1 MLSCGNVGKTYPTE
15 RGDVDAVKGI
25 DLEVPRG
32 EFAAIVGRSGS
43 GKSSLMAMIGGLS
56 RPTRGAVRVEDTD
69 IWALPDDRLAQ
80 FRNREIGFVFQFAS
94 LLPTLRII
102 DNVALPVL
110 LGRPRETK
118 AAYRT
123 AAELLGQLG
132 LSEYVDAYPSEISSG
147 EQRRAVIAR
156 ALINAPSLLLADEPT
171 SDLDEPTEI
180 EIMDQLRELNRDRG
194 MTLIMVTHNL
204 RLAEQS
210 DRVLHIANG
219 SLVS

>member
-15 RGDVDAVKGI
+15 RGDVDAVKDI
-25 DLEVPRG
+25 NLEVPRG
-32 EFAAIVGRSGS
+32 QFAAIVGRSGS

-102 DNVALPVL
+102 DNVALPAL

-118 AAYRT
+118 VAYRT